1 MKKIFKKL
9 VPEKLILF
17 RESLNDYPYRRYM
30 DQHKCIFIHIPKA
43 AGTSVLNVLS
53 KKKINRDH
61 CSYNIFLQSS
71 KKKFQKYFKFCFVR
85 NPYTR
90 LMSVYSYLK
99 NGGNG
104 KADIPFQKMIHG
116 KYPTFDQFVM
126 DYLDKDVIHQITLLR
141 PQYAFVCNYKYEIM
155 VDFCGKFENIDEDFS
170 VICESLGIKKS
181 LPKLNKTDYKSGKN
195 KQDHLSKDVIG
206 KINYLYKKD
215 FEVFGY
221 DLM

>member
-1 MKKIFKKL
+1 
-9 VPEKLILF
+9 
-17 RESLNDYPYRRYM
+17 
-30 DQHKCIFIHIPKA
+30 
-43 AGTSVLNVLS
+43 
-53 KKKINRDH
+53 
-61 CSYNIFLQSS
+61 
-71 KKKFQKYFKFCFVR
+71 
-85 NPYTR
+85 
-90 LMSVYSYLK
+90 MSVYSYLK

-104 KADIPFQKMIHG
+104 KADIPFQKMIHD

-141 PQYAFVCNYKYEIM
+141 PQYAFVCNCKYEIM

-195 KQDHLSKDVIG
+195 KQHHLSKDVIG

-221 DLM
+221 DLMQPFVILVDDFDWLRPIGEVIKEEVDDENCDAYIRLFA